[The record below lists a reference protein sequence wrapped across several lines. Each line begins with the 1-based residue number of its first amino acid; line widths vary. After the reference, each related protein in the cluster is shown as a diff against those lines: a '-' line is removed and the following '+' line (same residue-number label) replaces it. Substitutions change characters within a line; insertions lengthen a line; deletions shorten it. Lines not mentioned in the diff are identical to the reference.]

1 MNEKFSNIPADACR
15 FAGGE
20 VSLGDNGAS
29 AKTVPVRI
37 KARSGQP
44 IEHQFWG
51 KIVHDLA
58 GMRLHKAKLPIDYAH
73 DDKQVIGFLNHFDG
87 SGGDLWAS
95 GALVPFRGDK
105 AEEVIFKA
113 AAGIPYEASI
123 FWGGNGI
130 KIEEVGEGMVAQV
143 NGYQFDG
150 PGLIVREWPL
160 RGVAICPYGADSQT
174 ETMFKKSGET
184 FSATEYK
191 AEDKKMET
199 PEPVEAKVEEVK
211 PEEAAPVEP
220 VVAPVEGVTVES
232 PVVEGAVKVEAVADP
247 VVVVESAPVEEP
259 KSDPRAEFVRMQAA
273 FGVEI
278 ASEVFAAGG
287 GFEEAKERQR
297 AILIEENARLREE
310 IKELR
315 PVGGVAAQCSVTDQ
329 SKRPTL
335 LAMCENGTR
344 KTK

>member
-15 FAGGE
+15 FDGGE
-20 VSLGDNGAS
+20 VSFGDNGEG

-51 KIVHDLA
+51 KIVHDIA

-73 DDKQVIGFLNHFDG
+73 DDEQVIGFLNHFDG

-95 GALVPFRGDK
+95 GALVPYKGDK

-130 KIEEVGEGMVAQV
+130 KIEEVGAGMVAQV

-160 RGVAICPYGADSQT
+160 RGVAICPYGADAQT
-174 ETMFKKSGET
+174 ETTFKKSGET
-184 FSATEYK
+184 FSAMEYK
-191 AEDKKMET
+191 AEDAKMET

-211 PEEAAPVEP
+211 PEEAAPVEA
-220 VVAPVEGVTVES
+220 VASPVEGAAVES
-232 PVVEGAVKVEAVADP
+232 SKVEEAEKVEAVAEP
-247 VVVVESAPVEEP
+247 VAVIESAPVVEP
-259 KSDPRAEFVRMQAA
+259 RIDERAEFVRMRAEFGAA
-273 FGVEI
+273 I

-287 GFEEAKERQR
+287 GYEAAKERQR

-315 PVGGVAAQCSVTDQ
+315 PVGGVAARCSVTDE

-335 LAMCENGTR
+335 LALCENGTR
-344 KTK
+344 KNK